1 MTGLKGGT
9 MLKLSAATAAVL
21 VAVAA
26 GAVSARGAGGGSLC
40 VGSTAG
46 CFATIQAAVDASH
59 DGDTI
64 HVAAGTFA
72 GGVTIDTSVKLIG
85 AGAGETVISG
95 GGPVL
100 TIGVANAA
108 TEPVVTID
116 GVTVTGGVTLG
127 NLAPERARG
136 GGIYIPRAAG
146 PSTGAT
152 VTIRNSVIRNNRVA
166 PTGSVDSGIPCPG
179 GGDCPF
185 ASSGGGGISNDGT
198 LTLVQVQVVDNEA
211 DGAAGLG
218 SDADGGGILNRAFG
232 NLTLRSSVVS
242 GNRAQVNAPN
252 GRFADGGGINAVA
265 GSLTIEGSMISVN
278 TASVAAAF
286 PSEVE
291 TSALSGGLHS
301 QSGVSASIHDTTI
314 SGNTATETNTLG
326 SATAFCGGIC
336 TDGSV
341 GLRGDTVAGNH
352 VVATTP
358 TGDASADS
366 GGLGV
371 GCCDN
376 PPTIVTVNSTS
387 FTTNTVDATAA
398 TGAASASGGGVSMA
412 NTPAVVFRSDVI
424 SRNHIR
430 ATSATGSVTVHG
442 GGVNNGGMLVLRDTA
457 VSWNTAV
464 ADGPAGE
471 AQGAGIWN
479 GRFDPAG
486 PPPAL
491 SLFGSNVTQNTLTA
505 AAGVSANG
513 GGIFTTAPVLGAGS
527 VIAQNAPDDCFGC

>member
-1 MTGLKGGT
+1 
-9 MLKLSAATAAVL
+9 MLKLSAATVAVL

-26 GAVSARGAGGGSLC
+26 GAVSARGAGSLC
-40 VGSTAG
+40 VGSAAG
-46 CFATIQAAVDASH
+46 CFATIQAAVDAAH

-85 AGAGETVISG
+85 AGAGATLISG

-100 TIGVANAA
+100 TIGVADAA

-127 NLAPERARG
+127 NLAPETARG

-166 PTGSVDSGIPCPG
+166 PTGSVASGIPCPG

-185 ASSGGGGISNDGT
+185 ASAGGGGISNDGT
-198 LTLVQVQVVDNEA
+198 LTLVQVQVIDNQA
-211 DGAAGLG
+211 DAAAGLA

-242 GNRAQVNAPN
+242 GNRAQVSAPN
-252 GRFADGGGINAVA
+252 GRFADGGGISAVA
-265 GSLTIEGSMISVN
+265 GSLTIEGSLISGN

-286 PSEVE
+286 ASEVE
-291 TSALSGGLHS
+291 TAAVAGGLHS
-301 QSGVSASIHDTTI
+301 QSGVSASIHDTTV

-336 TDGSV
+336 TDGSAD
-341 GLRGDTVAGNH
+341 LRGDTVDGNH

-376 PPTIVTVNSTS
+376 PPTIVTVNGTS
-387 FTTNTVDATAA
+387 FTNNTVDATAA
-398 TGAASASGGGVSMA
+398 TGAASASAGGVSMA
-412 NTPAVVFRSDVI
+412 NSPAVVFRSDVI

-430 ATSATGSVTVHG
+430 ATSATGSVTAHG
-442 GGVNNGGMLVLRDTA
+442 AGVNNGGILVLRDTV

-464 ADGPAGE
+464 ADGQAGE
-471 AQGAGIWN
+471 AQGGGIWN

-486 PPPAL
+486 PPPVL
-491 SLFGSNVTQNTLTA
+491 SLFGSSVTQNTLTA

-513 GGIFTTAPVLGAGS
+513 GGLFTTAPVQSAGS
-527 VIAQNAPDDCFGC
+527 VIAGNAPDDCVGC